1 MVLDVNECLE
11 TPSVCGP
18 NSICNNTI
26 GDYNCTCWS
35 GYNVTDPSL
44 KSSVNNP
51 CTGKV
56 IFTRH
61 IKLLGTFDTVFCLSK
76 LFFKWYPF
84 SDINECVEIPNV
96 CGSNS
101 NCTNYNGSYNCS
113 CLSGYQVT
121 KENQSISVDNQ
132 CTGKLNH
139 EFFRCLSLCMLFTFT
154 FTFSHLADAFVQS
167 DVQGREYS
175 SYEQ

>member
-1 MVLDVNECLE
+1 MVLDVSECLE

-18 NSICNNTI
+18 NSVCNNTI

-44 KSSVNNP
+44 KSSANNT

-56 IFTRH
+56 VFYKALEAPWH
-61 IKLLGTFDTVFCLSK
+61 IGTHFSA
-76 LFFKWYPF
+76 LFSSRYPF
-84 SDINECVEIPNV
+84 SDINECDEISNV
-96 CGSNS
+96 CGFNS

-121 KENQSISVDNQ
+121 RANQSISLSNQ
-132 CTGKLNH
+132 CTGK
-139 EFFRCLSLCMLFTFT
+139 
-154 FTFSHLADAFVQS
+154 
-167 DVQGREYS
+167 
-175 SYEQ
+175 